1 TMMSVLKRARCTIER
16 TNFECTLTGE

>member
-1 TMMSVLKRARCTIER
+1 MSVLKRARCTIER